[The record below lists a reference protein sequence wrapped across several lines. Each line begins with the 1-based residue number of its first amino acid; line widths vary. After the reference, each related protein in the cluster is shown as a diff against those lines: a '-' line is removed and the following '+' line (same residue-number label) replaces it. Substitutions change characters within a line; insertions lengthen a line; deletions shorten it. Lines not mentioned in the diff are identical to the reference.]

1 MVTCFPFDLDEWLMG
16 ISKKRGIETV
26 YGRMGS
32 HLWWCALSFSKH
44 KKMENNNNFTAY
56 DITSTYDP
64 ITFYVYKLQLQ
75 SYLISIQGQSWM

>member
-1 MVTCFPFDLDEWLMG
+1 
-16 ISKKRGIETV
+16 
-26 YGRMGS
+26 
-32 HLWWCALSFSKH
+32 
-44 KKMENNNNFTAY
+44 MENNNNFTAY